1 MVQDGGR
8 GGGMFG
14 WENAQSLTG
23 VALAM
28 GVCWALS
35 EDRRRFPWKLAIGSI
50 LLQLALI
57 LLLFAVPQ
65 ARGVIQG
72 LDDGVAALG
81 QATAQGVQFVFG
93 YLGGG
98 QQPYPIANSGAL
110 FIFAFDVLPLIIV
123 VSALSAL
130 LWHWKVLQWVMRGF
144 EVVFRK
150 TMGIGGISAFYAAID
165 IFLGNV
171 ECALV
176 IKGYL
181 PKLTRAELF
190 LMTTLGMATA
200 AGSTMVAYATLL
212 KDTIPNAAAHVI
224 AASIISAPAG
234 ILLARIMVAEP
245 KEHRAERTDYGEL
258 LKYRSTIDAL
268 STGVS
273 SGLQIAL
280 NVGATLIVFVA
291 LIAIANSLLGL
302 LPHAPGQPMSVQRLL
317 GFVFSPLAWSLGIPW
332 KEASAAGN
340 LLGVKLVLTELIAL
354 ADLAKEPEL
363 SMRTRLILTYALCSF
378 ANIGSV
384 GIISSGFGV
393 LMPDRRHEI
402 NGMIWKALV
411 AGFLSTIMTG
421 ALIGA
426 LPGALFGV

>member
-1 MVQDGGR
+1 
-8 GGGMFG
+8 MFG

-28 GVCWALS
+28 AVCWAAS

-50 LLQLALI
+50 LLQLALV
-57 LLLFAVPQ
+57 LLLFGVPQ
-65 ARGVIQG
+65 ARGVVQG
-72 LDDGVAALG
+72 LDDAVAALG
-81 QATAQGVQFVFG
+81 QATGQGVQFVFG

-98 QQPYPIANSGAL
+98 PQPFAVANSGAL

-130 LWHWKVLQWVMRGF
+130 LWHWKALQWVMRGF

-190 LMTTLGMATA
+190 LMTTLGMATM

-212 KDTIPNAAAHVI
+212 KDAIPNSAAHVI

-234 ILLARIMVAEP
+234 ILLARILVAEP
-245 KEHRAERTDYGEL
+245 KGHRPEKTNYGDL
-258 LKYRSTIDAL
+258 LEYRSTIDAL
-268 STGVS
+268 STGVG

-291 LIAIANSLLGL
+291 LITLANSILGL
-302 LPHAPGQPMSVQRLL
+302 LPHPVGQPLSVQRIL
-317 GFVFSPLAWSLGIPW
+317 GVIFSPLAWTLGVPW
-332 KEASAAGN
+332 KEASTAGN

-363 SMRTRLILTYALCSF
+363 SLRTRLILTYALCSF

-393 LMPDRRHEI
+393 LMPERRHEI
-402 NGMIWKALV
+402 NGLIWKALLG
-411 AGFLSTIMTG
+411 GFLATVMTA

-426 LPGALFGV
+426 LPGSLFGV

>member
-1 MVQDGGR
+1 MY
-8 GGGMFG
+8 G
-14 WENAQSLTG
+14 WQNVQSLTG
-23 VALAM
+23 VGLAM
-28 GVCWALS
+28 GLCWAFA

-57 LLLFAVPQ
+57 LLLFGLPPARAAV
-65 ARGVIQG
+65 QG
-72 LDDGVAALG
+72 LDQAVDALG
-81 QATAQGVQFVFG
+81 QSTAQGVQFVFG

-98 QQPYPIANSGAL
+98 LQPYPVANAGAL

-150 TMGIGGISAFYAAID
+150 TMGLGGISAFYAAID

-190 LMTTLGMATA
+190 LMTTLGMATM

-212 KDTIPNAAAHVI
+212 KDAIPNSAAHVI

-234 ILLARIMVAEP
+234 ILLARILVAEP
-245 KEHRAERTDYGEL
+245 KGHRYEKTDYDDL

-291 LIAIANSLLGL
+291 LIALCNSILGL
-302 LPHAPGQPMSVQRLL
+302 LPHVAGQPISVQRIL
-317 GFVFSPLAWSLGIPW
+317 GVIFSPLAWTLGVPW
-332 KEASAAGN
+332 KEAQGAGN
-340 LLGVKLVLTELIAL
+340 LLGVKLVVTELIAL

-363 SMRTRLILTYALCSF
+363 SLRTRLIMTYALCSF
-378 ANIGSV
+378 ANVGSV

-402 NGMIWKALV
+402 NGMIWKALLG
-411 AGFLSTIMTG
+411 AFLATIMTG

-426 LPGALFGV
+426 LPGSLFGV